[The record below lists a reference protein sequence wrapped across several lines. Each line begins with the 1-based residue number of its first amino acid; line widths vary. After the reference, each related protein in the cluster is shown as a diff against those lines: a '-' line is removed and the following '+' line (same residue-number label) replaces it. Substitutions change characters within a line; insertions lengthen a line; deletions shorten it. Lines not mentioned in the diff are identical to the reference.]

1 MQTYHR
7 AHTLAFICSIFLLTS
22 CTEKAEKPE
31 VTAVKFL
38 EAIYVHRDIQEAI
51 SLTEN
56 PLKRELER
64 NLAIQAAQYNVLHL
78 SMDKVKKIRVVN
90 IDLDFFRNDKKDVE
104 ATYMIEGTYNNRN
117 FADVIKLEMEMIE
130 DQWKII
136 DIIPDKWM
144 ING

>member
-1 MQTYHR
+1 MLINHR
-7 AHTLAFICSIFLLTS
+7 IHNFIFICSAFILVS
-22 CTEKAEKPE
+22 CTEKVEKPE

-38 EAIYVHRDIQEAI
+38 EAIYIHRDTHEAI
-51 SLTEN
+51 TFTEN

-64 NLAIQAAQYNVLHL
+64 NIAIQAAQYNVLHL

-90 IDLDFFRNDKKDVE
+90 IDLDFFRNDKKDVQ
-104 ATYMIEGTYNNRN
+104 ATYMIQGIYNNRN